1 MNIEQLILE
10 EYTKIQEQAAD
21 KLRQSLPSGYT
32 EKDSE
37 IDSGGEMS
45 IFAVKLFIKFFK
57 FLKKEYPE
65 VSIQISGGHDEFHSK
80 YKSGHNTGEALDF
93 VVTSSSADK
102 AKVAQ
107 ALKQFK
113 SSNSDFSYLDE
124 YETPTEH
131 ATGPHFHIQYVG
143 PSSQGNMFA
152 KDVSDIDSGES
163 VDNTKY
169 GFTPNEWKRLSPY
182 DRERAKMGKLRPNT
196 TSTDSPTDSADEWG
210 VIDYFQTVLDFAG
223 FIPGY
228 GEVIDVINAS
238 IYFAR
243 DKYVDGVLS
252 LIGVVPVIGDVVGKG
267 MKASFKLIGMGKV
280 SRALRKAKKGNPG
293 DMQKI
298 WETMLKNGYVDGAT
312 LKQFAK
318 AGDNVAGLL
327 TKSARKLKNLD
338 KYGLPIPDAVYKQMD
353 EIAET
358 MKSIKPAPEKLST
371 FAKIAKGTGDV
382 VKGTAKAGYNITKKV
397 VGLPI
402 RLVLSPITIPI
413 ATARASLRVLTGRL
427 GRGST
432 SLLKRFVGKS
442 GDNIADMERA
452 VRSLFKRK
460 LAANPLLLA
469 NMIKTNGNVV
479 GMTKYFK
486 NLDPNAAAMLKDLHK
501 QPIKDIEE
509 TLLMFLKRDS
519 KTANWT
525 NVSAA
530 DYKNLVN
537 EVTDI
542 AARKGNPYYNTF
554 IKDEVINW
562 SVGKSPGLKFAGAW
576 DAKPWYDWPNT
587 KGVKTLDVLSNE
599 IQDAGEKLGLSD
611 TDDPQGVILQS
622 LVIALRYA
630 GAIDGEDMEAVKD
643 FGKQNIKPIV
653 SMLKNKIS
661 QIAGKYGTAENAEE
675 GARMIKAQVY
685 DDIPG
690 LDDNGIEIKASDATA
705 SQKWNYLSTH
715 ASEFS
720 AETWE
725 FLTMAWDVYKQV

>member
-10 EYTKIQEQAAD
+10 EYTKLQEQAAD
-21 KLRQSLPSGYT
+21 KLRNSLPAGYT

-65 VSIQISGGHDEFHSK
+65 VSIQISGGHDEFHGK

-152 KDVSDIDSGES
+152 KDVSDIDSG
-163 VDNTKY
+163 K
-169 GFTPNEWKRLSPY
+169 SPDHTY
-182 DRERAKMGKLRPNT
+182 RMKKLPSQIRQELEGDDWT
-196 TSTDSPTDSADEWG
+196 A
-210 VIDYFQTVLDFAG
+210 IDYFQTVLDFAG

-228 GEVIDVINAS
+228 GDIIDIINAA
-238 IYFAR
+238 IYFGR
-243 DKYVDGVLS
+243 GKYVDGILS
-252 LIGVVPVIGDVVGKG
+252 SIAVIPVAGSILSSSLKV
-267 MKASFKLIGMGKV
+267 AFKSIGMSKI
-280 SRALRKAKKGNPG
+280 SRALRKATKGNPG

-298 WETMLKNGYVDGAT
+298 WETMLKNGYIDGAT

-318 AGDNVAGLL
+318 AGDQVANLL
-327 TKSARKLKNLD
+327 TKSVRKLEKS
-338 KYGLPIPDAVYKQMD
+338 GFPVPAAAYKQMD
-353 EIAET
+353 EIAAT
-358 MKSIKPAPEKLST
+358 IKSITPAPKKLST

-382 VKGTAKAGYNITKKV
+382 VKGTAKVGYNITKKV

-413 ATARASLRVLTGRL
+413 ATARASIRVLTGRL
-427 GRGST
+427 GKGST

-469 NMIKTNGNVV
+469 NMIKTNGNIL
-479 GMTKYFK
+479 GSSKYFSNLTPAQKTILK
-486 NLDPNAAAMLKDLHK
+486 NLHNR
-501 QPIKDIEE
+501 PIKEIEKVLNI
-509 TLLMFLKRDS
+509 LLKS
-519 KTANWT
+519 KKLNF
-525 NVSAA
+525 SASA
-530 DYKNLVN
+530 YKNLVK
-537 EVTDI
+537 EVTDV

-661 QIAGKYGTAENAEE
+661 QIAGKYATADNVEE

-720 AETWE
+720 ADTWK
-725 FLTMAWDVYKQV
+725 FLTMAWEVYKQV

>member
-10 EYTKIQEQAAD
+10 EYTKIQEQAAE
-21 KLRQSLPSGYT
+21 KLRNSLPSNVK
-32 EKDSE
+32 EKDNE
-37 IDSGGEMS
+37 IDNGGEMS
-45 IFAVKLFIKFFK
+45 IYAVKLFIKFFK
-57 FLKKEYPE
+57 YLKQELPNIKI
-65 VSIQISGGHDEFHSK
+65 VISAGNDIFHQNKLSR
-80 YKSGHNTGEALDF
+80 HNTGEAMDF
-93 VVTSSSADK
+93 VVEPDTSENIEA
-102 AKVAQ
+102 VLNV
-107 ALKQFK
+107 LKQFK
-113 SSNSDFSYLDE
+113 SRNSDFAYIDE
-124 YETPTEH
+124 YKNPSSH
-131 ATGPHFHIQYVG
+131 ATGLHYQIEYRG
-143 PSSQGNMFA
+143 IKAQGAKLA
-152 KDVSDIDSGES
+152 KDVTNIDSATSPVRQSYHAKSIDVES
-163 VDNTKY
+163 N
-169 GFTPNEWKRLSPY
+169 
-182 DRERAKMGKLRPNT
+182 
-196 TSTDSPTDSADEWG
+196 SA
-210 VIDYFQTVLDFAG
+210 IDYFQTVLDFAG

-228 GEVIDVINAS
+228 GDIIDIINAA
-238 IYFAR
+238 IYFGR
-243 DKYVDGVLS
+243 GKYVDGILS
-252 LIGVVPVIGDVVGKG
+252 SIAVIPVAGSILSSSLKV
-267 MKASFKLIGMGKV
+267 AFKSIGMSKI
-280 SRALRKAKKGNPG
+280 SRALRKATKGNPG

-298 WETMLKNGYVDGAT
+298 WETMLKNGYIDGAT

-318 AGDNVAGLL
+318 AGDQVADLL
-327 TKSARKLKNLD
+327 TKSVRKLD
-338 KYGLPIPDAVYKQMD
+338 KAGFPVPDAAYKQMD
-353 EIAET
+353 EIAAT
-358 MKSIKPAPEKLST
+358 IKSITPAPKKLST

-413 ATARASLRVLTGRL
+413 ATARASIRVLTGRL
-427 GRGST
+427 GKGST

-469 NMIKTNGNVV
+469 NMIKTNGNII
-479 GMTKYFK
+479 GSSKYLSNLTPAQKTILK
-486 NLDPNAAAMLKDLHK
+486 NLHNR
-501 QPIKDIEE
+501 PIKEIEKVLN
-509 TLLMFLKRDS
+509 TLLKSNKLNF
-519 KTANWT
+519 
-525 NVSAA
+525 SASA
-530 DYKNLVN
+530 YKNLVN

-661 QIAGKYGTAENAEE
+661 QIAGKYGTAENVEE